1 MPRRS
6 ERRLGGAWWSVT
18 GKTGLAKDLVI
29 SRVVV
34 WFALLLWSVVVVG
47 CSGSTYQAGYE
58 TIYLRNSTTGQV
70 VACGPYKSTETSG
83 AASASAERRCI
94 DDYQRQGF
102 VRVPVSE

>member
-1 MPRRS
+1 M
-6 ERRLGGAWWSVT
+6 T

-47 CSGSTYQAGYE
+47 CSGSTYQASYE

-83 AASASAERRCI
+83 AASASTERRCI
-94 DDYQRQGF
+94 DYYQRQGF

>member
-1 MPRRS
+1 MVDHWQNRS
-6 ERRLGGAWWSVT
+6 T
-18 GKTGLAKDLVI
+18 CKDIVI
-29 SRVVV
+29 SRFVAR
-34 WFALLLWSVVVVG
+34 FALLLWSVVVVG
-47 CSGSTYQAGYE
+47 CSGSTYQARYE

>member
-1 MPRRS
+1 VVVDDWQNRTR
-6 ERRLGGAWWSVT
+6 
-18 GKTGLAKDLVI
+18 KDLVI
-29 SRVVV
+29 SRFVARV
-34 WFALLLWSVVVVG
+34 ALLWSVVVVG
-47 CSGSTYQAGYE
+47 CSGNAYQASYE

-102 VRVPVSE
+102 VQVPVSD

>member
-1 MPRRS
+1 M
-6 ERRLGGAWWSVT
+6 T

-34 WFALLLWSVVVVG
+34 WFALLWSVVVVG
-47 CSGSTYQAGYE
+47 CSGSTYQASYE